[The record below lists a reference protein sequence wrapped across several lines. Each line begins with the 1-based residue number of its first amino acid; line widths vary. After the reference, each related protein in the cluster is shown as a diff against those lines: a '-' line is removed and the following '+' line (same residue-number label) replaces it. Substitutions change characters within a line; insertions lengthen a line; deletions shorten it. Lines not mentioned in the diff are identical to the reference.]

1 VASSAGSIDVSFNLI
16 SRGDVQGMPLV
27 DMSVADLMRPVTA
40 GLTTQFL
47 TAKVAAR
54 QMAEQGSGVILSLT
68 SGSSK
73 GSARMMGGTGPAD
86 AAVEAFMRSLAA
98 EVGHKRS
105 PARSST

>member
-1 VASSAGSIDVSFNLI
+1 
-16 SRGDVQGMPLV
+16 
-27 DMSVADLMRPVTA
+27 
-40 GLTTQFL
+40 
-47 TAKVAAR
+47 
-54 QMAEQGSGVILSLT
+54 MAEQGSGVILSLT